1 MFQCKKC
8 NTEIHRNH
16 DGKRAETLIIICPV
30 CHSVVEASSC
40 YGFGPV
46 WPACIYCGD
55 RLLAEFRKTG
65 AYQDNQFELEILG
78 ETVPFVLDEELR
90 KDNYKRHFEI
100 CDRIMDLLREQK
112 LI

>member
-1 MFQCKKC
+1 MKQNKC
-8 NTEIHRNH
+8 FNAKNAIQKFI
-16 DGKRAETLIIICPV
+16 GI
-30 CHSVVEASSC
+30 
-40 YGFGPV
+40 
-46 WPACIYCGD
+46 
-55 RLLAEFRKTG
+55 LLAEFRNTG

>member
-1 MFQCKKC
+1 M
-8 NTEIHRNH
+8 
-16 DGKRAETLIIICPV
+16 P
-30 CHSVVEASSC
+30 
-40 YGFGPV
+40 FGCRGV
-46 WPACIYCGD
+46 Q
-55 RLLAEFRKTG
+55 LLWFWTGVAGMYLLRRQAAGRIPENG

>member
-1 MFQCKKC
+1 M
-8 NTEIHRNH
+8 
-16 DGKRAETLIIICPV
+16 
-30 CHSVVEASSC
+30 
-40 YGFGPV
+40 

-55 RLLAEFRKTG
+55 RQLAEFRKTG